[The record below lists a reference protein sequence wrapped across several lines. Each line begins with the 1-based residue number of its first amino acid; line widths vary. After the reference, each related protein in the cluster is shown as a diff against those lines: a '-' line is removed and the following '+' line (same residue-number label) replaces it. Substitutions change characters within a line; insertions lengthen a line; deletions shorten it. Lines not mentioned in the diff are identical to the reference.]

1 MNKRSFLLTLFIIF
15 NIFIFEFLT
24 VNSPSFFG
32 YYVTPDQAV
41 FLEDEETFRGEKITV
56 TKNGNGLLYVLKVKD
71 EIRLYLF
78 RIKGKTSFKRYA
90 VISSQT
96 QIINYDK
103 VTTEIP
109 DFDKWDVFTP
119 TFFNRNGEGP
129 VHFCVVKKSDDI
141 EIDGYNY
148 QEFKHNNKS
157 YYFVYY
163 VERTI

>member
-1 MNKRSFLLTLFIIF
+1 MNKRSILLTLFIFF
-15 NIFIFEFLT
+15 NILICEFLT

-56 TKNGNGLLYVLKVKD
+56 TKNGNGLLYVFKVNN
-71 EIRLYLF
+71 EIRLYDF
-78 RIKGKTSFKRYA
+78 KIKGKTSFKRYA
-90 VISSQT
+90 VLGNYT
-96 QIINYDK
+96 EEINYDK
-103 VTTEIP
+103 VPDEIP
-109 DFDKWDVFTP
+109 EFDKWKEYKP
-119 TFFNRNGEGP
+119 TIFNRNVEWP

>member
-1 MNKRSFLLTLFIIF
+1 MNKRSFLLALFIIF
-15 NIFIFEFLT
+15 NILIFEFLT

-78 RIKGKTSFKRYA
+78 KIKGKTSFKRYA
-90 VISSQT
+90 VTSSQT

-119 TFFNRNGEGP
+119 TFFNRNGEWS